1 MSSDGNLGPGWLNRQ
16 IETVHEGER
25 TWRTALE
32 WATSINTAEQ
42 TSSQAAYQET
52 AEWLRQHGASIREQ
66 SPDSESAR
74 ATEEEQRRATR
85 ERLQAMIPQYLELRA
100 QTAERQHRFASFLA
114 SMMGDGVVSGPQGA
128 TIEFQVERQDN
139 RCMDTIARSMVE
151 EPKFLGCT
159 NVEDIPLGEYEF
171 MVGGIAI
178 RFTVQCRTIVGNE
191 RLVHVVYNQKPSC
204 LGIARFP
211 TRSLCVACMHGNFYA
226 GVNRVKIISQY
237 ANPPTSTSHVR
248 RVEL

>member
-1 MSSDGNLGPGWLNRQ
+1 MSSDGNLEPGWLNRQ
-16 IETVHEGER
+16 IGRAHEEER

-32 WATSINTAEQ
+32 WAISINTAEQ
-42 TSSQAAYQET
+42 TPSQAAYQET
-52 AEWLRQHGASIREQ
+52 AEWLRQHGASIRE
-66 SPDSESAR
+66 
-74 ATEEEQRRATR
+74 
-85 ERLQAMIPQYLELRA
+85 L
-100 QTAERQHRFASFLA
+100 HFAA
-114 SMMGDGVVSGPQGA
+114 
-128 TIEFQVERQDN
+128 QDN